1 MHGNLWSI
9 NCGLKIVFRKDVE
22 QLMVIRMESKQGD
35 VLKGIEQ
42 IRAEIHRLLQEK
54 PAEWLQTLQE
64 NPGKFA
70 DLEQSVHHAFQ
81 QMADQMVAG
90 VLAQATQP
98 AEFAQAAKKK
108 LAPKLL

>member
-1 MHGNLWSI
+1 VVHQPR
-9 NCGLKIVFRKDVE
+9 LKIVFRKDVE
-22 QLMVIRMESKQGD
+22 QFMVIRMGSKQGD
-35 VLKGIEQ
+35 VLKGIDQ
-42 IRAEIHRLLQEK
+42 IRAEIQRRLQEK

-90 VLAQATQP
+90 LLAQATQP
-98 AEFAQAAKKK
+98 PEFTQAAKKK
-108 LAPKLL
+108 SPPKLL